1 MPMSRKV
8 GPQND
13 SHPPGGEKSL
23 SPGPEVLQGDTAWFP
38 HCLAYTAWFVD
49 RFPTTITT
57 HSLPPSGCCFS
68 PSFFYSVVPFFSPAF
83 PLSLMTDFPHFSLS
97 PSLPPPFSIPLFPL
111 FPSHSIFPI
120 LVSRSSLIVFFSFLV
135 YLGGLVNGDVLCE

>member
-23 SPGPEVLQGDTAWFP
+23 SPGPEVLQGDTARFP

-49 RFPTTITT
+49 RFPNTITT
-57 HSLPPSGCCFS
+57 HSSS
-68 PSFFYSVVPFFSPAF
+68 
-83 PLSLMTDFPHFSLS
+83 LSLMFLTLLLLLSFSFFSL
-97 PSLPPPFSIPLFPL
+97 FS
-111 FPSHSIFPI
+111 S
-120 LVSRSSLIVFFSFLV
+120 FS
-135 YLGGLVNGDVLCE
+135 YH